1 MIAALATSPL
11 AWWVLEAV
19 AGWGSSEA
27 VRDGA
32 SAAALLGQG
41 LVLGVASTAIPYALD
56 QVVLRRV
63 GRARFAILL
72 ALLPVTAAVIGLIVL
87 GQVPRPLEAVGIVAV
102 ALAVAVRSADPAER
116 SMNTDE
122 IPPS

>member
-1 MIAALATSPL
+1 MA
-11 AWWVLEAV
+11 
-19 AGWGSSEA
+19 EA

-102 ALAVAVRSADPAER
+102 ALAVAVRSVDPAER